1 MSPPER
7 PSIPHSLH
15 RVPTAPQPTVA
26 QAPQPTAAPPP
37 PETDA
42 ERLAALAHKIAS
54 GSSFTA
60 EDLLTLG
67 RIMSTEA
74 VIKTRQDDKLRVD
87 NSIGALQSKTMMA
100 QESTIKRL
108 KFAFYALLSA
118 AGAMGTVAAT
128 CATAYQ
134 DARNDAMVPAAVA
147 EAKASRAESKV
158 ATVAQTLEDRLDES
172 DRRHERTERALN
184 DIGEV
189 LKANTAAINRIG
201 EKLDEAE
208 PPVRRKPR

>member
-15 RVPTAPQPTVA
+15 RVPTSPQPTVA
-26 QAPQPTAAPPP
+26 QAPPP

-42 ERLAALAHKIAS
+42 ERLTALAHKIAN
-54 GSSFTA
+54 GSSA
-60 EDLLTLG
+60 EDLLTLW

-108 KFAFYALLSA
+108 KFAFFALLSF

-158 ATVAQTLEDRLDES
+158 ATVAQTLEERLDES

-184 DIGEV
+184 DIGEA

-208 PPVRRKPR
+208 PPVRKRKP